1 MRHTLHVRSRAHAQ
15 GDGDDPLVFGALPAV
30 LPPRTYALAGD
41 FDPTAAALGWALGS
55 YKYIRYKSAA
65 VRRARTAADACENAT
80 ARSRA
85 VLLCRR
91 APPRPRRRCW

>member
-1 MRHTLHVRSRAHAQ
+1 VRAQ

-30 LPPRTYALAGD
+30 LPPRTYALAGE

-55 YKYIRYKSAA
+55 YKYSRYKSAA
-65 VRRARTAADACENAT
+65 VRRGRARTACENAT

-85 VLLCRR
+85 ALLRRR
-91 APPRPRRRCW
+91 ARLRPRRRCL